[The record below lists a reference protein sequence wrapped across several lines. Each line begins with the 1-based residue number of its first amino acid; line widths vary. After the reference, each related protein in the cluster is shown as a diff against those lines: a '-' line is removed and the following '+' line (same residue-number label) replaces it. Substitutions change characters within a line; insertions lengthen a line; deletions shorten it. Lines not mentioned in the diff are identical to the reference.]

1 MRKPQLF
8 VLLWLGVWR
17 LGGVKSKSKR
27 QKGMKG
33 GTGSI
38 KIGLKAP
45 EKVIWRWIE
54 KAGDPAIK
62 VNAE

>member
-1 MRKPQLF
+1 MA
-8 VLLWLGVWR
+8 V
-17 LGGVKSKSKR
+17 GGVKSKSKR
-27 QKGMKG
+27 QKGMEG
-33 GTGSI
+33 GAGFI

-45 EKVIWRWIE
+45 EKNIWRWIE